1 MSLIFIASFELPTAG
16 AIYTY
21 KTATTMHQLCNNS
34 CAMKNNM
41 DENTYIAIFPSKN
54 FQFIGNL
61 LPKLGNLSAM
71 IFLEMEGKNYGNTS
85 CGVFKQ
91 GVQN

>member
-1 MSLIFIASFELPTAG
+1 MKPPLESVIIFIASFKLPTAG

-41 DENTYIAIFPSKN
+41 DKNT
-54 FQFIGNL
+54 QL
-61 LPKLGNLSAM
+61 
-71 IFLEMEGKNYGNTS
+71 
-85 CGVFKQ
+85 
-91 GVQN
+91 